1 MHVSAHCTYEVDADS
16 IEDARQLVEDFVEQ
30 DDTTFGGGPVEIMD
44 PWPMDLPTYG
54 YVVELFRTPG
64 DA

>member
-1 MHVSAHCTYEVDADS
+1 MHVKARCTYEVDADS

-30 DDTTFGGGPVEIMD
+30 DDVPFGGGPVEIMD
-44 PWPMDLPTYG
+44 PWPMDLPTFRYA
-54 YVVELFRTPG
+54 VELFRTPG